1 MAQAQHYPRPSIMDT
16 INRVLSPILEA
27 TIGTQQL
34 QPRQK
39 QHQQIRLA
47 DVPKTQVSDI
57 PAGLMGSKCPAGGKR
72 FHIKGDNPE
81 GCDDIDLVVCKPESR
96 NVRPLPDNNERQ
108 MTYPVTNVSRP
119 PSLYPRAV
127 LNQTSNNVSRIRTY
141 VPRMID
147 ELKPTSTLPQQRQL
161 QQQYQYSPSVQ
172 SQRQQVSRVAGGCGG
187 NGRRNGGRRSQS
199 TRAFS
204 VGDDEDCML
213 SWQREIFQ
221 SLNLNCDIDRLCVVC
236 IPRKCNGC
244 RPIFAGGLRPL
255 MSSNG
260 GAPSIIP
267 GLPVLISLANV
278 VNPTPAANWDPIT
291 DGVTVLVFTTSSL
304 EELES
309 TDNPDW
315 VQSVVLAPDRP
326 PLMFLDPEDGL
337 MGSTCGRLELSSY
350 SVRVPTSAVNLP
362 ESLSNLN
369 AVFLPDD
376 VRGRQINIFAFNV
389 LFKTIGNDNWEATF
403 CGGVDGA
410 GLQNVDV
417 DYSPR

>member
-96 NVRPLPDNNERQ
+96 NARPRLDNERQ
-108 MTYPVTNVSRP
+108 VSRP
-119 PSLYPRAV
+119 PLYPRAIA
-127 LNQTSNNVSRIRTY
+127 NQSSNNVSNIRTY

-147 ELKPTSTLPQQRQL
+147 ELKPTSTLPLSYQQHQQL
-161 QQQYQYSPSVQ
+161 YSPSVQ
-172 SQRQQVSRVAGGCGG
+172 SQVSRVAGGCGG
-187 NGRRNGGRRSQS
+187 NGRRSGRRSQS
-199 TRAFS
+199 TRAFQI
-204 VGDDEDCML
+204 GDDEDCML
-213 SWQREIFQ
+213 SWQREIFRG
-221 SLNLNCDIDRLCVVC
+221 LDLNCDVDSLCVTC
-236 IPRKCNGC
+236 IPRDCNGC
-244 RPIFAGGLRPL
+244 RPIFIGGQRPL
-255 MSSNG
+255 VSTNG
-260 GAPSIIP
+260 GTPAIIP
-267 GLPVLISLANV
+267 GVPIVVSLANV
-278 VNPTPAANWDPIT
+278 VNPNRSDWDPVKH
-291 DGVTVLVFTTSSL
+291 GFTVLTFTTSSL

-315 VQSVVLAPDRP
+315 VQSVLMVPDRDLQFINP
-326 PLMFLDPEDGL
+326 RAGL
-337 MGSTCGRLELSSY
+337 MGSTCSRLGRDALSSY
-350 SVRVPTSAVNLP
+350 SVEIPTSAVSLP
-362 ESLSNLN
+362 ENLSRLN

-376 VRGRQINIFAFNV
+376 IRGRQVNIFAFNAIIKSLPSGRDEWV
-389 LFKTIGNDNWEATF
+389 ATL

-410 GLQNVDV
+410 GLQNVPV